1 MGFPENVLTS
11 GERVELTMRP
21 HWREVFAAVLFGLLL
36 LAVLI
41 YVAWLTPDDTTGNWL
56 QWVAVGLGVLIAV
69 FLVIMPILR
78 WLTTRYV
85 VTTHRVLVRRGVVTK
100 TGKDITLSKITD
112 VSFERTLLDRLT
124 GSGTLRIESAGD
136 SPDETF
142 RAIPRSDR
150 VQQVINRL
158 IDEDANQRAQRMVNR
173 AGFETERESAD
184 RMHEEERRMHEEE
197 ERLAQ
202 ARKADPAAEP
212 TAGSTTEPTTEP
224 TTGPTTESAAS
235 SEVRTRPEP
244 TP

>member
-11 GERVELTMRP
+11 GERVELKMRP
-21 HWREVFAAVLFGLLL
+21 HWREVFASVLVGLLL

-41 YVAWLTPDDTTGNWL
+41 YVAWLTPNDTTGNWI
-56 QWVAVGLGVLIAV
+56 QWIVVAIGVLIAV
-69 FLVIMPILR
+69 FLVVMPILR
-78 WLTTRYV
+78 WLTTHYV

-158 IDEDANQRAQRMVNR
+158 IDEDANRRAQRMVNR
-173 AGFETERESAD
+173 AGFETNQEAAD
-184 RMHEEERRMHEEE
+184 RMHDEEQRMHEEE
-197 ERLAQ
+197 ERLAE
-202 ARKADPAAEP
+202 ARRSADSSDT
-212 TAGSTTEPTTEP
+212 TAVTVDPTTSTPSTPE
-224 TTGPTTESAAS
+224 TT
-235 SEVRTRPEP
+235 TRPEP
-244 TP
+244 ER

>member
-21 HWREVFAAVLFGLLL
+21 HWREVFASVLIGLLL

-41 YVAWLTPDDTTGNWL
+41 YVTWLTPDDTTGNWI
-56 QWVAVGLGVLIAV
+56 QWISVGLGVLIAV
-69 FLVIMPILR
+69 FLVITPILR

-158 IDEDANQRAQRMVNR
+158 IDEDANQRAARMVNR
-173 AGFETERESAD
+173 AGFETEREAAD

-197 ERLAQ
+197 ERLTE
-202 ARKADPAAEP
+202 ARRAAPPAEGSAETTAVTVDP
-212 TAGSTTEPTTEP
+212 ST
-224 TTGPTTESAAS
+224 
-235 SEVRTRPEP
+235 SETSTRPEP
-244 TP
+244 EP

>member
-11 GERVELTMRP
+11 GERVELKMRP
-21 HWREVFAAVLFGLLL
+21 HWREVFASVLLGLLL

-41 YVAWLTPDDTTGNWL
+41 YVTWLTPDDTTGNWI
-56 QWVAVGLGVLIAV
+56 QWISVGLGVLIAV

-78 WLTTRYV
+78 WLTTHYV

-142 RAIPRSDR
+142 RSIPRSDR

-158 IDEDANQRAQRMVNR
+158 IDEDANKRAERMVNR
-173 AGFETERESAD
+173 AGFETEREAAD

-202 ARKADPAAEP
+202 ARQKER
-212 TAGSTTEPTTEP
+212 TTDPTTEP
-224 TTGPTTESAAS
+224 AMEGSAESTKS
-235 SEVRTRPEP
+235 SEPRTRPEP

>member
-21 HWREVFAAVLFGLLL
+21 HWREVFASVLIGLLL

-41 YVAWLTPDDTTGNWL
+41 YVTWLTPDDTTGNWI
-56 QWVAVGLGVLIAV
+56 QWISVGLGVLIAV

-158 IDEDANQRAQRMVNR
+158 IDEDANQRAARMVNR
-173 AGFETERESAD
+173 AGFETEREAAD

-197 ERLAQ
+197 ERLTE
-202 ARKADPAAEP
+202 ARRAAPPAEGSAETTAVTVDP
-212 TAGSTTEPTTEP
+212 ST
-224 TTGPTTESAAS
+224 
-235 SEVRTRPEP
+235 SETSTRPEP
-244 TP
+244 EP

>member
-11 GERVELTMRP
+11 GERVEVKMRP
-21 HWREVFAAVLFGLLL
+21 HWREVFAAVLVGLLL

-41 YVAWLTPDDTTGNWL
+41 YIAWLTPNDTTGNWI
-56 QWVAVGLGVLIAV
+56 QWIVVAIGVLVAI
-69 FLVIMPILR
+69 FLVVMPILR
-78 WLTTRYV
+78 WLTTHYV
-85 VTTHRVLVRRGVVTK
+85 VTTHRVLVRRGVITK

-158 IDEDANQRAQRMVNR
+158 IDEDANRRAQRMVNR
-173 AGFETERESAD
+173 AGFETNQEAAD
-184 RMHEEERRMHEEE
+184 RLHDEEKRMHEEE

-202 ARKADPAAEP
+202 ARRAATSSGDSSETTAVTVDPAP
-212 TAGSTTEPTTEP
+212 STTP
-224 TTGPTTESAAS
+224 ES
-235 SEVRTRPEP
+235 RTRPEP
-244 TP
+244 ER

>member
-21 HWREVFAAVLFGLLL
+21 HWREVFASVLIGLLL

-41 YVAWLTPDDTTGNWL
+41 YVTWLTPDDTTGNWI
-56 QWVAVGLGVLIAV
+56 QWISVGLGVLIAV
-69 FLVIMPILR
+69 FLVILPILR

-158 IDEDANQRAQRMVNR
+158 IDEDANQRAARMVNR
-173 AGFETERESAD
+173 AGFETEREAAD

-197 ERLAQ
+197 ERLTE
-202 ARKADPAAEP
+202 ARRAAPPAEGSAETTAVTVDP
-212 TAGSTTEPTTEP
+212 ST
-224 TTGPTTESAAS
+224 
-235 SEVRTRPEP
+235 SETSTRPEP
-244 TP
+244 EP

>member
-11 GERVELTMRP
+11 GERVELNMRP
-21 HWREVFAAVLFGLLL
+21 HWREVFASVLIGLLL
-36 LAVLI
+36 LAVMI
-41 YVAWLTPDDTTGNWL
+41 YVAWLTPDDTTGNWI
-56 QWVAVGLGVLIAV
+56 QWIAVAIGVLIAV
-69 FLVIMPILR
+69 FLVVMPILR

-85 VTTHRVLVRRGVVTK
+85 VTTHRVLVRRGIVTK
-100 TGKDITLSKITD
+100 TGKDITLSKVTD

-158 IDEDANQRAQRMVNR
+158 IDEDANRRAQRMVNR
-173 AGFETERESAD
+173 AGFETNQEAAD
-184 RMHEEERRMHEEE
+184 RVHDEEQRMHEEE

-202 ARKADPAAEP
+202 ERRAGQESGKESGNEPDHESHNESRNEPGKETTAPPA
-212 TAGSTTEPTTEP
+212 
-224 TTGPTTESAAS
+224 
-235 SEVRTRPEP
+235 PEP
-244 TP
+244 ER

>member
-11 GERVELTMRP
+11 GERVELKMRP

-41 YVAWLTPDDTTGNWL
+41 YLAWLTPDDTTGNWI
-56 QWVAVGLGVLIAV
+56 QWITVGIGVLIAV

-78 WLTTRYV
+78 WLTSHYV

-142 RAIPRSDR
+142 RAIPHSDR
-150 VQQVINRL
+150 VQQIINRL
-158 IDEDANQRAQRMVNR
+158 IDEDANQRATRIVNR
-173 AGFETERESAD
+173 AGFETEREAAD

-202 ARKADPAAEP
+202 ARQ
-212 TAGSTTEPTTEP
+212 TES
-224 TTGPTTESAAS
+224 TTGPTTDPTTDPTASAES
-235 SEVRTRPEP
+235 RTRPEP
-244 TP
+244 TS

>member
-11 GERVELTMRP
+11 GERVELKMRP
-21 HWREVFAAVLFGLLL
+21 HWREVFASVLIGLLL

-41 YVAWLTPDDTTGNWL
+41 YVTWLTPDDTTGNWI
-56 QWVAVGLGVLIAV
+56 QWISVGLGVLIAV

-78 WLTTRYV
+78 WLTTHYV

-142 RAIPRSDR
+142 RSIPRSDR

-158 IDEDANQRAQRMVNR
+158 IDEDANQRAARMVNR
-173 AGFETERESAD
+173 AGFETEREAAD

-202 ARKADPAAEP
+202 ARQNERTTD
-212 TAGSTTEPTTEP
+212 STTEPATEASAEP
-224 TTGPTTESAAS
+224 TGS
-235 SEVRTRPEP
+235 SEPRTRSEPER
-244 TP
+244 

>member
-11 GERVELTMRP
+11 GERVELNMRP
-21 HWREVFAAVLFGLLL
+21 HWREVFASVLIGLLL
-36 LAVLI
+36 LAVMI
-41 YVAWLTPDDTTGNWL
+41 YVAWLTPNDTTGNWI
-56 QWVAVGLGVLIAV
+56 QWIAVAIGVLIAV
-69 FLVIMPILR
+69 FLVVMPILR

-85 VTTHRVLVRRGVVTK
+85 VTTHRVLVRRGIVTK

-158 IDEDANQRAQRMVNR
+158 IDEDANRRAQRMVNR
-173 AGFETERESAD
+173 AVFETNQEAAD
-184 RMHEEERRMHEEE
+184 RVHEEEQRMHEEE
-197 ERLAQ
+197 ERLAE
-202 ARKADPAAEP
+202 ARRSADSSDT
-212 TAGSTTEPTTEP
+212 TAVTVDPTTSTPSTPE
-224 TTGPTTESAAS
+224 TT
-235 SEVRTRPEP
+235 TRPEP
-244 TP
+244 ER

>member
-21 HWREVFAAVLFGLLL
+21 HWREVFASVLIGLLL

-41 YVAWLTPDDTTGNWL
+41 YVTWLTPDDTTGNWI
-56 QWVAVGLGVLIAV
+56 QWISVGLGVLIAV

-142 RAIPRSDR
+142 RSIPRSDQ
-150 VQQVINRL
+150 VQQLINRL
-158 IDEDANQRAQRMVNR
+158 IDEDANRRAHRMVNR
-173 AGFETERESAD
+173 AGFETTHEAAD

-197 ERLAQ
+197 ERLANERRS
-202 ARKADPAAEP
+202 APD
-212 TAGSTTEPTTEP
+212 TTP
-224 TTGPTTESAAS
+224 TTGPETE
-235 SEVRTRPEP
+235 P
-244 TP
+244 

>member
-21 HWREVFAAVLFGLLL
+21 HWREVFASVLVGLLL

-41 YVAWLTPDDTTGNWL
+41 YVAWLTPNDTTGNWI
-56 QWVAVGLGVLIAV
+56 QWIVVGIGVIIAV
-69 FLVIMPILR
+69 FLVVMPILR
-78 WLTTRYV
+78 WLTTHYV

-158 IDEDANQRAQRMVNR
+158 IDEDANRRAQRMVNR
-173 AGFETERESAD
+173 AGFETNQEAAD
-184 RMHEEERRMHEEE
+184 RMHEEEQRMHEEE
-197 ERLAQ
+197 ERLAE
-202 ARKADPAAEP
+202 ARRSADSSDTTAVTVDPTTSTPSTPEAPTRAEP
-212 TAGSTTEPTTEP
+212 E
-224 TTGPTTESAAS
+224 
-235 SEVRTRPEP
+235 R
-244 TP
+244 

>member
-11 GERVELTMRP
+11 GERVELKMRP
-21 HWREVFAAVLFGLLL
+21 HWREVFASVLIGLLL

-41 YVAWLTPDDTTGNWL
+41 YVTWLTPDDTTGNWI
-56 QWVAVGLGVLIAV
+56 QWISVGLGVLIAV

-158 IDEDANQRAQRMVNR
+158 IDEDANQRAARMVNR
-173 AGFETERESAD
+173 AGFETEREAAD

-197 ERLAQ
+197 ERLTE
-202 ARKADPAAEP
+202 ARRAAPPAEGSAETTAVTVDP
-212 TAGSTTEPTTEP
+212 ST
-224 TTGPTTESAAS
+224 
-235 SEVRTRPEP
+235 SETSTRPEP
-244 TP
+244 EP

>member
-11 GERVELTMRP
+11 GERVELKMRP
-21 HWREVFAAVLFGLLL
+21 HWREVFASVLFGLLL

-41 YVAWLTPDDTTGNWL
+41 YVTWLTPDDTTGNWI
-56 QWVAVGLGVLIAV
+56 QWVSVGLGVLIAV

-78 WLTTRYV
+78 WLTTHYV

-142 RAIPRSDR
+142 RSIPRSDR

-158 IDEDANQRAQRMVNR
+158 IDEDANKRAARMVNR
-173 AGFETERESAD
+173 AGFETEREAAD

-197 ERLAQ
+197 ERLSQ
-202 ARKADPAAEP
+202 ARQNERTTD
-212 TAGSTTEPTTEP
+212 STTEPAAEASAEP
-224 TTGPTTESAAS
+224 TGS
-235 SEVRTRPEP
+235 SEPGTRPEP

>member
-11 GERVELTMRP
+11 GERVELRMRP
-21 HWREVFAAVLFGLLL
+21 HWREVFAAVLVGLLL

-41 YVAWLTPDDTTGNWL
+41 YIAWLTPNDTTGNWI
-56 QWVAVGLGVLIAV
+56 QWIVVAIGVLVAI
-69 FLVIMPILR
+69 FLVVMPILR
-78 WLTTRYV
+78 WLTTHYV
-85 VTTHRVLVRRGVVTK
+85 VTTHRVLVRRGVITK

-158 IDEDANQRAQRMVNR
+158 IDEDANRRAQRMVNR
-173 AGFETERESAD
+173 AGFETNQEAAD
-184 RMHEEERRMHEEE
+184 RMHDEEKRMHEEE

-202 ARKADPAAEP
+202 ARRGATSSGDSSETTAVTVDPAP
-212 TAGSTTEPTTEP
+212 STTP
-224 TTGPTTESAAS
+224 ES
-235 SEVRTRPEP
+235 RTRPESER
-244 TP
+244 

>member
-11 GERVELTMRP
+11 GERVELKMRP

-36 LAVLI
+36 LAALI
-41 YVAWLTPDDTTGNWL
+41 YVAWVTPDDTTGNWI
-56 QWVAVGLGVLIAV
+56 QWVGVGIGVLIAV

-78 WLTTRYV
+78 WLTTHYV

-158 IDEDANQRAQRMVNR
+158 IDEDANKRAERMVNR
-173 AGFETERESAD
+173 AGFETDREAAD
-184 RMHEEERRMHEEE
+184 RMHEEEQRMHEEE
-197 ERLAQ
+197 ERLTS
-202 ARKADPAAEP
+202 ARRAE
-212 TAGSTTEPTTEP
+212 TTTERPETTE
-224 TTGPTTESAAS
+224 TTVA
-235 SEVRTRPEP
+235 PEP
-244 TP
+244 PTPPEPER

>member
-21 HWREVFAAVLFGLLL
+21 HWREVFASVLIGLLL

-41 YVAWLTPDDTTGNWL
+41 YVTWLTPDDTTGNWI
-56 QWVAVGLGVLIAV
+56 QWIVVAIGVLIAV
-69 FLVIMPILR
+69 FLVVMPILR
-78 WLTTRYV
+78 WLTTHYV
-85 VTTHRVLVRRGVVTK
+85 VTTHRVLVRRGVITK

-158 IDEDANQRAQRMVNR
+158 IDEDANRRAQRMVNR
-173 AGFETERESAD
+173 AGFETNQEAAD
-184 RMHEEERRMHEEE
+184 RMHEEELRMHEEE
-197 ERLAQ
+197 ERLAE
-202 ARKADPAAEP
+202 ARRSAPSSTEEP
-212 TAGSTTEPTTEP
+212 DETTAVRVEPPTTTTP
-224 TTGPTTESAAS
+224 TSEAPPRSETE
-235 SEVRTRPEP
+235 R
-244 TP
+244 

>member
-11 GERVELTMRP
+11 GERVELDMRP
-21 HWREVFAAVLFGLLL
+21 HWREVFASVLIGLIL
-36 LAVLI
+36 LAVMI
-41 YVAWLTPDDTTGNWL
+41 YVAWLTPDDTTGNWI
-56 QWVAVGLGVLIAV
+56 QWIAVAIGVLIAV
-69 FLVIMPILR
+69 FLVVMPILR

-85 VTTHRVLVRRGVVTK
+85 ATTHRVLVRRGIVTR

-158 IDEDANQRAQRMVNR
+158 IDEDANRRAQRMVNR
-173 AGFETERESAD
+173 AGFETNQEAAD
-184 RMHEEERRMHEEE
+184 RVHEEEQRMHEEED
-197 ERLAQ
+197 RLTQ
-202 ARKADPAAEP
+202 ARRGAPSSGDS
-212 TAGSTTEPTTEP
+212 TASSSETTAVTVEPTT
-224 TTGPTTESAAS
+224 SATS
-235 SEVRTRPEP
+235 TPEP
-244 TP
+244 PPRSEPDK